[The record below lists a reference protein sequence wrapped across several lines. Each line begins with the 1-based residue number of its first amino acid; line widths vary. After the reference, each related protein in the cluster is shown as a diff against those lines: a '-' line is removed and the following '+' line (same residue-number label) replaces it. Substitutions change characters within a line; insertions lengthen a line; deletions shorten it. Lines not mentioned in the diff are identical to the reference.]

1 MTDTLL
7 EFLPDS
13 GPAQQL
19 MVLLHGVGATPQDLL
34 PLARALRAHFPQ
46 AAIVVP
52 AGFEPFDSAPNGRQW
67 FSIRGVTEDNRP
79 QRVAAALPRLNAW
92 VREQQQRLGVS
103 SEATALFG
111 FSQGAIMALEAV
123 HADAA
128 LAGRVLAF
136 SGRYARLPDA
146 AAPETTIHL
155 FHGSADPVIA
165 VQHAEQAVERLAGL
179 EGGDATVDIASGVG
193 HELHTA
199 LIDSALLRLTRHVPL
214 RLWRT
219 AMSTPDA

>member
-79 QRVAAALPRLNAW
+79 QRVAAALPRLNA
-92 VREQQQRLGVS
+92 

-199 LIDSALLRLTRHVPL
+199 LIDSAVLRLTRHVPL